1 MQYVDDL
8 LLAAATEDECRQGT
22 EDLLQALGELGYR
35 ASAKKAQLCW
45 KEVTYLG
52 YLLKE
57 GQQWLMEARKKTV
70 TSIPVPRNPRQ
81 VREFLGT
88 AGYCRIWIPRFATLA
103 APLYSLT

>member
-1 MQYVDDL
+1 M
-8 LLAAATEDECRQGT
+8 ATEDECWRGT
-22 EDLLQALGELGYR
+22 EDLLQELGELGYR
-35 ASAKKAQLCW
+35 TLAKKAQLCW

-57 GQQWLMEARKKTV
+57 GQQWLTEARKKTV

-81 VREFLGT
+81 VHEFLGT
-88 AGYCRIWIPRFATLA
+88 AGYCRIWTTGFATLA